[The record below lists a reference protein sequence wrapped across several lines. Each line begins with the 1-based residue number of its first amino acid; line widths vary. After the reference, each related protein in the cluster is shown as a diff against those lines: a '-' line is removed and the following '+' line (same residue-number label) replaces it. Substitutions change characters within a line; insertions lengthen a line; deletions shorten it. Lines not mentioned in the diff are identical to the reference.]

1 MNNTF
6 KDRILRA
13 FTSTNFIATLFILL
27 GGLYVA
33 FPENLAREI
42 VFGGAALIAA
52 GFGLRDFLKKGTI
65 DVAAWASNPNTW
77 AYLGTIIAYLAPR
90 FPVEILNS
98 GDNIVDAINR
108 RDLNALL
115 LIILPLLTQIY
126 HLITGGKTA
135 KV

>member
-1 MNNTF
+1 MNTTF
-6 KDRILRA
+6 LDRLKRA

-65 DVAAWASNPNTW
+65 DVKAWASNPNTW
-77 AYLGTIIAYLAPR
+77 TYLGTIIAYLAPR

-98 GDNIVDAINR
+98 GDDIVNAINR

-126 HLITGGKTA
+126 HIIIGNKTA
-135 KV
+135 TT